1 METQNICFFNGDMSR
16 NGGTERCTAM
26 IANELKRRTKYKVF
40 IIDISNKTDE
50 CYFDVD
56 RDIEI
61 IHIHGNGIL
70 DISFKIRKFI
80 KRNRIDVI
88 INVEAMLGIYTIPAA
103 AFMKVKNI
111 IWEHGNFYQ
120 KQCRSIDKVRA
131 LEMRLCDYY
140 ITLTER
146 DKLNFEQ
153 NFKGK
158 CKVKYIYNPI
168 EPLQYVPQY
177 KGDTKTIL
185 SVGLV
190 REIKGFDMLVDV
202 ANIVLKKHPDW
213 RWLIYGDTE
222 VYPEYMNSIRRKIAE
237 YGIEDK
243 LLFMNTTKN
252 IEECYRNADIMVMT
266 SRMEGLPMTLL
277 EAKACKLPI
286 VAFDVMTGPSE
297 IIKDGINGY
306 LIEPFNVADMGKKI
320 RQLIED
326 ENLRQSFSGSTYA
339 EIEKFSVES
348 VMKKWMS
355 ILQ

>member
-1 METQNICFFNGDMSR
+1 MSR

-26 IANELKRRTKYKVF
+26 IANELKRRTKYKIF
-40 IIDISNKTDE
+40 IIDISNKTEE

-70 DISFKIRKFI
+70 DISFRIRKFI
-80 KRNRIDVI
+80 KRNCIDVI

-103 AFMKVKNI
+103 SFLKVKNI
-111 IWEHGNFYQ
+111 VWEHGNFYQ
-120 KQCRSIDKVRA
+120 KQCSSIDKVRA
-131 LEMRLCDYY
+131 LEMMLCDYY

-213 RWLIYGDTE
+213 RWLIQKY
-222 VYPEYMNSIRRKIAE
+222 IR
-237 YGIEDK
+237 
-243 LLFMNTTKN
+243 N
-252 IEECYRNADIMVMT
+252 I
-266 SRMEGLPMTLL
+266 
-277 EAKACKLPI
+277 
-286 VAFDVMTGPSE
+286 
-297 IIKDGINGY
+297 
-306 LIEPFNVADMGKKI
+306 
-320 RQLIED
+320 
-326 ENLRQSFSGSTYA
+326 
-339 EIEKFSVES
+339 
-348 VMKKWMS
+348 
-355 ILQ
+355 